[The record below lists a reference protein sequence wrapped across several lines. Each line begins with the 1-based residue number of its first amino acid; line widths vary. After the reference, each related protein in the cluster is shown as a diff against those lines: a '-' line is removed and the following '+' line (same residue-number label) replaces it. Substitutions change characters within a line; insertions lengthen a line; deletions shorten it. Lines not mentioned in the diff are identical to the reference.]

1 MTASAMIPR
10 EIRLHRK
17 SCVLELE
24 YSDSTID
31 SLSAEYLRVYSPS
44 AEVQGHG
51 PGQRTL
57 QHGKKDVR
65 IAGIEPQGNYAV
77 KIIFSDG
84 HDSGLYSW
92 TYLHTLAVEFESRW
106 ADYLEELKQAGKT
119 RESRF
124 IAVSTD

>member
-1 MTASAMIPR
+1 MTASVAIPR

-17 SCVLELE
+17 SCLLDLE
-24 YSDSTID
+24 YADGTVD
-31 SLSAEYLRVYSPS
+31 TLSAEYLRVYSPS

-65 IAGIEPQGNYAV
+65 ILGLEPQGNYAL

-92 TYLHTLAVEFESRW
+92 AYLHTLAVEFETRW
-106 ADYLEELKQAGKT
+106 ADYLAELEQAGKT
-119 RESRF
+119 RQSQF